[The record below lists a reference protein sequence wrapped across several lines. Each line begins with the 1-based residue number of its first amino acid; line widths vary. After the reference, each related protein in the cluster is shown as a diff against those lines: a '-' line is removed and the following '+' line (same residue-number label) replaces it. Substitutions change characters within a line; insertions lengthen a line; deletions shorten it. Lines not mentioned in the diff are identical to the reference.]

1 MGNSKF
7 TMNSLNI
14 IVIIFSAILFFFTI
28 AMVNMSS
35 PFAQNEFF
43 PIEGTEL
50 AVKHS
55 NLEPDGLYKG
65 PESTATLVLEGTFGN
80 DWGTAVENGKIYL
93 NEYAMTTVG
102 LIVPEAVRVDAETYE
117 KEVLLKNAMI
127 RGKCASGELV
137 VVEGF
142 IMPTNFPKTN
152 SLFKL
157 YCMSDPL
164 MRPDSDSRNIL
175 FIDPATGE
183 TVLTLEDQL
192 YLEKSFEMKF
202 IDKTLDEI
210 REEAAA

>member
-1 MGNSKF
+1 
-7 TMNSLNI
+7 MNSLNI

-65 PESTATLVLEGTFGN
+65 TESTATLVLEGTFGN

-102 LIVPEAVRVDAETYE
+102 LIVPEAVRVDMETYE

-164 MRPDSDSRNIL
+164 NHY
-175 FIDPATGE
+175 DPTGA
-183 TVLTLEDQL
+183 VVAWLAGGIVGAVGNVAV
-192 YLEKSFEMKF
+192 KF
-202 IDKTLDEI
+202 AGDVVTDLMDVSLSELQELVMD
-210 REEAAA
+210 REA